1 MEFDK
6 EHLSLIVETAMNR
19 AMKPIQDEITA
30 NAMQI
35 QELRSEHSL
44 KIQEL
49 QQTTFGV
56 TGNNGLRLDAESSKR
71 EIQKIK
77 DSMIDIEEFKI
88 VKFDVNEIK
97 TAQTKIF
104 AYSSAAA
111 SFIALAG
118 ALFGEKVKRVMGL

>member
-1 MEFDK
+1 MAFDSDEK
-6 EHLSLIVETAMNR
+6 DHLSLIVETAMNR
-19 AMKPIQDEITA
+19 AMKPISDELA
-30 NAMQI
+30 EHALQL
-35 QELRSEHSL
+35 QELR
-44 KIQEL
+44 
-49 QQTTFGV
+49 QTTFGV
-56 TGNNGLRLDAESSKR
+56 TGNNGLRSDTESAKR

-77 DSMIDIEEFKI
+77 DAMIDIEEFKI
-88 VKFDVNEIK
+88 IKFDVNEIK